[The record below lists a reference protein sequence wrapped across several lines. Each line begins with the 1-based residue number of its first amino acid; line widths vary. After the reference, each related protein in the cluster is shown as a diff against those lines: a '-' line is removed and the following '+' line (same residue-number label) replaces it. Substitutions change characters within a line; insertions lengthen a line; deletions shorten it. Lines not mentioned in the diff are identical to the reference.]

1 VALCNTEKKKNK
13 IYEKWN
19 KIDAGEEEFPNGFR
33 NKWDENNTMMN
44 KQVILITDKSSLNVL
59 TVEMKHIK
67 GLKLAFP
74 AFVCWLLHGLIK
86 CNFS

>member
-1 VALCNTEKKKNK
+1 MKNEIK
-13 IYEKWN
+13 PMQERKNFQMVLETNEMRI
-19 KIDAGEEEFPNGFR
+19 
-33 NKWDENNTMMN
+33 ENDTMMN

-74 AFVCWLLHGLIK
+74 AFVC
-86 CNFS
+86 

>member
-1 VALCNTEKKKNK
+1 VWFYVILKRRKIRFMKNEIK
-13 IYEKWN
+13 PMQERKNFQMVLETNEMRI
-19 KIDAGEEEFPNGFR
+19 
-33 NKWDENNTMMN
+33 ENDTMMN

-74 AFVCWLLHGLIK
+74 AFVC
-86 CNFS
+86 

>member
-1 VALCNTEKKKNK
+1 VWLYVILKRRKIRFMKNEIK
-13 IYEKWN
+13 PMQERKNFQMVLETNEMRI
-19 KIDAGEEEFPNGFR
+19 
-33 NKWDENNTMMN
+33 ENDTMMN

-74 AFVCWLLHGLIK
+74 AFVC
-86 CNFS
+86 